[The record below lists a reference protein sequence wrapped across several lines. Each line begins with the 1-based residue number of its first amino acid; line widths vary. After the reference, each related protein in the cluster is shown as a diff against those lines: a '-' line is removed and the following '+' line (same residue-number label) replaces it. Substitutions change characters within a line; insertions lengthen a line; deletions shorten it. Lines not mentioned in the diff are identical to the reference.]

1 MVMELNRDNY
11 KAEVNGSKGLMLVDF
26 WGPRCVPCLALMP
39 GVEALE
45 KTYEGKMKIAKVNS
59 AENRML
65 CARLRVMALPSFILY
80 KDGAEVTRITGEA
93 TKMDHIKEAVEK
105 ALKD

>member
-11 KAEVNGSKGLMLVDF
+11 ETEVSGSQGLMLVDF
-26 WGPRCVPCLALMP
+26 WGPRCGPCLALMP

-45 KTYEGKMKIAKVNS
+45 KAYEGKLKVAKVNS

-65 CARLRVMALPSFILY
+65 CARLRVLGLPTFILY
-80 KDGAEVTRITGEA
+80 KQGTEVTRISGEA
-93 TKMDHIKEAVEK
+93 TKMAQIKEAVDK
-105 ALKD
+105 ALEG